1 MNAIAILG
9 VITHSFS
16 QHIFIEGLLLPLC
29 SSHSIGIGRA
39 QPWLI
44 YVKMYS
50 KMYDM
55 LDGIK
60 CSGGKNKA
68 LRMTRRIKVGK

>member
-1 MNAIAILG
+1 
-9 VITHSFS
+9 
-16 QHIFIEGLLLPLC
+16 
-29 SSHSIGIGRA
+29 
-39 QPWLI
+39 
-44 YVKMYS
+44 MYS

-68 LRMTRRIKVGK
+68 LRMTGRIKVGK